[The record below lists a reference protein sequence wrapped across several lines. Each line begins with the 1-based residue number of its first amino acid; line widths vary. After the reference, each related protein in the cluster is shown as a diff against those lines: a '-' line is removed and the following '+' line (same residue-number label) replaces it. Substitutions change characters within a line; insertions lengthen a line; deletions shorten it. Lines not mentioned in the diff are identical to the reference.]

1 MDKETIFKEIRNR
14 AIKDDTDL
22 GDIIYDVLNGL
33 YPNELKEYD
42 LSVLDP
48 RRGIMNPYDIIDVIL
63 KDASKEEVEQ
73 NEGDIDKQIEQNEG
87 DIDKQIVQKLKE
99 IEILEK
105 KKEKLKDNDI
115 LSSIKDIDFRQLS
128 NTIYEFSPSYV
139 SSITLKEEAVNLLK
153 SLKKYSA
160 KQMSS
165 EHFIASVENN
175 QYKLKLVIDL

>member
-48 RRGIMNPYDIIDVIL
+48 RRGVMNPYDIIDVIL
-63 KDASKEEVEQ
+63 KDISKEEVEQ
-73 NEGDIDKQIEQNEG
+73 NEADDIDKQIEQ
-87 DIDKQIVQKLKE
+87 KLKE
-99 IEILEK
+99 IELLK
-105 KKEKLKDNDI
+105 QKKEEIEYNDV
-115 LSSIKDIDFRQLS
+115 LSYIKDINFQKLPGKVHEVSFLMNPNDF
-128 NTIYEFSPSYV
+128 E
-139 SSITLKEEAVNLLK
+139 EEALNLLK
-153 SLKKYSA
+153 SLKKSNS
-160 KQMSS
+160 KQMIS

-175 QYKLKLVIDL
+175 QYKLKLIIDMPYRIY

>member
-14 AIKDDTDL
+14 AVKDDTDL

-48 RRGIMNPYDIIDVIL
+48 RRGVMNPYDIIDVIL

-73 NEGDIDKQIEQNEG
+73 NETDDIDKQIEQ
-87 DIDKQIVQKLKE
+87 KLKE
-99 IEILEK
+99 IELLK
-105 KKEKLKDNDI
+105 QKKEELKDSDI
-115 LSSIKDIDFRQLS
+115 LNSIKDISFRYLS
-128 NTIYEFSPSYV
+128 NIIYEVGYYV
-139 SSITLKEEAVNLLK
+139 ESNTLKEYVDPNTLKEEVINLLK

-165 EHFIASVENN
+165 EHFIASIENG
-175 QYKLKLVIDL
+175 QYKLKLVINL

>member
-63 KDASKEEVEQ
+63 KDASKEEVE
-73 NEGDIDKQIEQNEG
+73 EDDIDKQIEQ
-87 DIDKQIVQKLKE
+87 KLKE
-99 IEILEK
+99 IELLK
-105 KKEKLKDNDI
+105 QKKEEIEYNDI
-115 LSSIKDIDFRQLS
+115 LSYIKKISFQSLPGKVHEVSFLMRPDDF
-128 NTIYEFSPSYV
+128 
-139 SSITLKEEAVNLLK
+139 KEEAVNLLK
-153 SLKKYSA
+153 SLKKSNA
-160 KQMSS
+160 KQMMSK
-165 EHFIASVENN
+165 HFIASVEDN
-175 QYKLKLVIDL
+175 QYELKLIIDMPYKHY

>member
-63 KDASKEEVEQ
+63 KDASKEEEVEANKGFDQ
-73 NEGDIDKQIEQNEG
+73 NEADDIDKQIE
-87 DIDKQIVQKLKE
+87 QKLKE

-139 SSITLKEEAVNLLK
+139 SSITLKEEAINLLK